1 MLLNSIIITGA
12 NGMLGSTLCI
22 KYHDS
27 YQINAL
33 HRDLKCLAPCRGDFS
48 LDLNSLPELTK
59 IFDSIKPNLVIHCAG
74 NINMELCEKYP
85 ELAYAANAKC
95 TENIAQLCG
104 DKIKLVYIST
114 DQVYGNDIN
123 HSEYNSNLLP
133 INQYGKTKFIGENL
147 AMEYSKDC
155 IIIRTNIFG
164 WNVKPG
170 RVSSAEWMYHSLKND
185 KPITLFTDYTFSP
198 IYTKILGEI
207 ILQLVKNDFSGVIN
221 VGSSEPCTK
230 YEFGIHL
237 AQKFKYDLSLINQ
250 GSVEEHSS
258 MVKRAKDLTM
268 DTDKITEL
276 DIAVPAFSRSIE
288 SFSQD
293 CPYN

>member
-1 MLLNSIIITGA
+1 
-12 NGMLGSTLCI
+12 
-22 KYHDS
+22 
-27 YQINAL
+27 
-33 HRDLKCLAPCRGDFS
+33 
-48 LDLNSLPELTK
+48 
-59 IFDSIKPNLVIHCAG
+59 
-74 NINMELCEKYP
+74 
-85 ELAYAANAKC
+85 
-95 TENIAQLCG
+95 
-104 DKIKLVYIST
+104 
-114 DQVYGNDIN
+114 
-123 HSEYNSNLLP
+123 
-133 INQYGKTKFIGENL
+133 
-147 AMEYSKDC
+147 
-155 IIIRTNIFG
+155 
-164 WNVKPG
+164 
-170 RVSSAEWMYHSLKND
+170 
-185 KPITLFTDYTFSP
+185 
-198 IYTKILGEI
+198 LGEI